1 MMELNLLTQRLFA
14 EGWTKEHHPDY
25 VCDWTYH
32 SEYDGGFV
40 YTREKRNSMVF
51 STPCGLLVQGSCWS
65 NGHMSYMG
73 IDWKLENNNPTIR
86 CPYRRLNCEQNHP
99 LLRSVMVPFME
110 DAIIIFCACH
120 EVPAPYDYEKSA
132 DKVFDDYERKKE
144 ALFQEFAKGKRV
156 CKWQCSFDEHTETWE
171 QGYEPFICVNRPVPC
186 EYCSILDKEL
196 DKRKGNI
203 FYDIK
208 TTRKPEE
215 LSLFSQEF
223 EVSIQKDKRLLQ
235 NNVSLDICN
244 AILKVDPDVV
254 QDQVESDLSTPLFL
268 AERLGTYLKIEAVNI
283 RVESRASRDLL
294 QDIADAQAGYIV
306 IHEADRLAEAKRQ
319 KSERREKAK
328 QAHIQKM
335 KKLLLEHSLEE
346 LKKNDYRNYYRVAKM
361 IQKGVISEEEAAA
374 LDKRREEQRS
384 IEQLTFF

>member
-1 MMELNLLTQRLFA
+1 M
-14 EGWTKEHHPDY
+14 
-25 VCDWTYH
+25 
-32 SEYDGGFV
+32 
-40 YTREKRNSMVF
+40 
-51 STPCGLLVQGSCWS
+51 
-65 NGHMSYMG
+65 
-73 IDWKLENNNPTIR
+73 
-86 CPYRRLNCEQNHP
+86 
-99 LLRSVMVPFME
+99 
-110 DAIIIFCACH
+110 
-120 EVPAPYDYEKSA
+120 
-132 DKVFDDYERKKE
+132 
-144 ALFQEFAKGKRV
+144 
-156 CKWQCSFDEHTETWE
+156 
-171 QGYEPFICVNRPVPC
+171 
-186 EYCSILDKEL
+186 
-196 DKRKGNI
+196 
-203 FYDIK
+203 
-208 TTRKPEE
+208 
-215 LSLFSQEF
+215 
-223 EVSIQKDKRLLQ
+223 
-235 NNVSLDICN
+235 SLDICN

>member
-1 MMELNLLTQRLFA
+1 
-14 EGWTKEHHPDY
+14 
-25 VCDWTYH
+25 
-32 SEYDGGFV
+32 
-40 YTREKRNSMVF
+40 
-51 STPCGLLVQGSCWS
+51 
-65 NGHMSYMG
+65 
-73 IDWKLENNNPTIR
+73 
-86 CPYRRLNCEQNHP
+86 
-99 LLRSVMVPFME
+99 MVPFME

-120 EVPAPYDYEKSA
+120 EVPVPYDYEKSA

-144 ALFQEFAKGKRV
+144 ALFQDFAKGKRV

-306 IHEADRLAEAKRQ
+306 THVADRLAEAAEIRTAGE
-319 KSERREKAK
+319 SEASTHPINEK
-328 QAHIQKM
+328 
-335 KKLLLEHSLEE
+335 
-346 LKKNDYRNYYRVAKM
+346 VAS
-361 IQKGVISEEEAAA
+361 GA
-374 LDKRREEQRS
+374 
-384 IEQLTFF
+384 